1 MFLFYKST
9 NPFFQGKLKE
19 DSKKLINVLLRKK
32 MPLKNNFLLPKNI
45 CWQSSYIF
53 LSYKIDF
60 DDQQII
66 NKKESYTLQQ
76 PSQKLSLQ
84 VSFLTYLSHN
94 FSQETRPVYANY
106 GPSLITYTN
115 QPPYAI
121 RNNN

>member
-66 NKKESYTLQQ
+66 NKK
-76 PSQKLSLQ
+76 
-84 VSFLTYLSHN
+84 
-94 FSQETRPVYANY
+94 
-106 GPSLITYTN
+106 
-115 QPPYAI
+115 
-121 RNNN
+121 